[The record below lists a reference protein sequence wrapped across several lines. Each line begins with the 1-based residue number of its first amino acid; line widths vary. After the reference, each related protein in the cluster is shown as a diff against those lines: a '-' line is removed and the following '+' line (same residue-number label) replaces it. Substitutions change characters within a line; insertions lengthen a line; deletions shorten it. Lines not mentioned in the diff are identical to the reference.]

1 MTGREESA
9 GHLDHTELGQAA
21 KVLVFILRKLRK
33 GESPKDFK
41 HRTEIFK
48 NITVASLWSLSF
60 GG

>member
-9 GHLDHTELGQAA
+9 EHLDHTELGQAA

-41 HRTEIFK
+41 HRTEIF
-48 NITVASLWSLSF
+48 
-60 GG
+60 